1 MRRRGMAEKLRKK
14 VAMDQHHISRTDTEA
29 TSSKRR
35 GLSFKRYFTRAGI
48 HPYAEVEWEKRS
60 AVIAGEKGETVF
72 EQHDVEIPKPWSQLA
87 TNVVVSKYFRGQIG
101 TPQREHSVKQL
112 IGRVVDT
119 ITGWGRKD
127 GYFATEGDA
136 QVFSEELTHLLVEQR
151 LAFNSPVWFNVGV
164 EPHPQCSACF
174 ILSVDD
180 KMDSILDWYR
190 KEGVIFKGGSGS
202 GVNLSRIRSSKER
215 LAGGGT
221 ASGPVSFMRAADAS
235 AGVIKSGGKTRR
247 AAKMVVLNADHPDI
261 FEFVNCKA
269 AEEKK
274 AWALIEAGYDSSIDG
289 AAYSSI
295 FFQNANN
302 SVRVTDDFMR
312 AVVENR
318 PWSTRFVTT
327 GEVSAT
333 FPARDLLRKIAEAT
347 WQCGDPGM
355 QFDTTINA
363 WHTCL

>member
-1 MRRRGMAEKLRKK
+1 MAEKLRKK
-14 VAMDQHHISRTDTEA
+14 VAMDQHHISRADTEA

-72 EQHDVEIPKPWSQLA
+72 EQHEVEIPKPWSQLA

-174 ILSVDD
+174 ILSVFD
-180 KMDSILDWYR
+180 KL
-190 KEGVIFKGGSGS
+190 V
-202 GVNLSRIRSSKER
+202 
-215 LAGGGT
+215 
-221 ASGPVSFMRAADAS
+221 
-235 AGVIKSGGKTRR
+235 
-247 AAKMVVLNADHPDI
+247 
-261 FEFVNCKA
+261 
-269 AEEKK
+269 
-274 AWALIEAGYDSSIDG
+274 
-289 AAYSSI
+289 
-295 FFQNANN
+295 
-302 SVRVTDDFMR
+302 
-312 AVVENR
+312 
-318 PWSTRFVTT
+318 
-327 GEVSAT
+327 
-333 FPARDLLRKIAEAT
+333 
-347 WQCGDPGM
+347 
-355 QFDTTINA
+355 
-363 WHTCL
+363 